1 MVLKVTLENYNTL
14 FVIFLI
20 ITIILF
26 IVLIVFFF
34 VFDIRKIISIKTGWA
49 VKQSMKELNEINQR
63 EDNRQRKKYKGHS
76 IQFNKSQSKDF
87 LENDLNI
94 VDKEDNSIAE
104 KDFIQGE
111 ESIATVTIE
120 LEQEDK
126 GTILLETDR
135 KSDSSSEIE
144 DSGKEL
150 KREPFNIFES
160 KVIMFSSEI
169 ITKQGIISEK

>member
-1 MVLKVTLENYNTL
+1 MVLEVTLENYNTL

-34 VFDIRKIISIKTGWA
+34 VFDIRKIICIKTGWA
-49 VKQSMKELNEINQR
+49 VKQSVKELNEINQR

-76 IQFNKSQSKDF
+76 IQLNKSQSKDF

-94 VDKEDNSIAE
+94 VDKEDSIAE

-126 GTILLETDR
+126 GTILLETNR
-135 KSDSSSEIE
+135 KSDLSSEIE

-160 KVIMFSSEI
+160 KVIIFSNEI